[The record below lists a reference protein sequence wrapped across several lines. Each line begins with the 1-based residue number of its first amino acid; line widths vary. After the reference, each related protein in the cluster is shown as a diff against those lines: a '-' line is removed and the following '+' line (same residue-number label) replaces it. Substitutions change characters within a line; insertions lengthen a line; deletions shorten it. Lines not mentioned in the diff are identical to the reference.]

1 MKKLKQNRPKVKV
14 QASNTALNAST
25 LPSVSYKAE
34 KVPALESQ
42 SALQLMP
49 GAFAASV
56 PMESG
61 VSQIKSSGTKC
72 HKKEKKTMSKKAT
85 QGGQSPHM
93 NSARRTRSKRT
104 GGAGGSNLSAAAA
117 KHSKPPKGHNRG
129 LNDESFA
136 DFEVSIA
143 KSILGKLDLRFYCQS
158 MNDGHKAERE
168 FECDDDIQ
176 RMQAKLAAYR
186 CSWTKPDGLSSTR
199 KSSMPQAMFGALV
212 SPVDGKTIGVRVVF
226 VLEDSIPAEVETT
239 AILRKLGVP
248 SGSELVQ
255 YSNSE
260 VYALITEVFAIDG
273 LDRSQYE
280 SVFGSSDMPSI
291 CSDMCAS
298 VYKDFGDITFPPMT
312 LSEFGNVLH
321 ALKFFDEEVA
331 LATLRRIYS
340 NRCQA

>member
-1 MKKLKQNRPKVKV
+1 MKKLKQNCPKVKV
-14 QASNTALNAST
+14 RASITALNPST

-34 KVPALESQ
+34 MVPAAESPF
-42 SALQLMP
+42 ALQLMS
-49 GAFAASV
+49 GAFTAPV

-61 VSQIKSSGTKC
+61 GGQITPCGNKC
-72 HKKEKKTMSKKAT
+72 HKKEKKAMAKTAS

-93 NSARRTRSKRT
+93 NSARRTTSKRA
-104 GGAGGSNLSAAAA
+104 GGAGASIIGAAAA
-117 KHSKPPKGHNRG
+117 KHSKAPKGHNLG

-136 DFEVSIA
+136 DFEASIA
-143 KSILGKLDLRFYCQS
+143 KSILGKFDLRFVCKS
-158 MNDGHKAERE
+158 INDGEAAERE
-168 FECDDDIQ
+168 LVCEDDIQ
-176 RMQAKLAAYR
+176 RLQAKLAAYR
-186 CSWTKPDGLSSTR
+186 CSWSKLDGLSSTR

-226 VLEDSIPAEVETT
+226 VLEDPIPAEVETT

-255 YSNSE
+255 YSNRE
-260 VYALITEVFAIDG
+260 VYAFITEVFAIDG

-312 LSEFGNVLH
+312 LSEFGNVLY